1 MLPARSALDC
11 GTLVATFRLKLAR
24 ADAGSKL
31 QAMEMREQA
40 PALQSPPSITWLS
53 SAMETQLEAAKHG
66 HILNVSHVVVRLLT
80 TLLKHAFLLH
90 FATDLTK

>member
-11 GTLVATFRLKLAR
+11 GTLVATFRLK
-24 ADAGSKL
+24 
-31 QAMEMREQA
+31 QA